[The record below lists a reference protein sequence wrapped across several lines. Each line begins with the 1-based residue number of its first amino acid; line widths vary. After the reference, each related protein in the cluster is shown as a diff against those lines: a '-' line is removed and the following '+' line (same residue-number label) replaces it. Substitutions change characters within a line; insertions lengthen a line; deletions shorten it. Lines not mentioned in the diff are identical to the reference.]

1 MSVYVKYCIAV
12 ILGSLVLGSH
22 IVFSQVYLIPA
33 VQDPVYEQLPVLY
46 VHGFNDDGRFWAIHP
61 ETEQYFGTPAHYW
74 SGLGINTY
82 VVQWWA
88 PQGFPYATADMGWA
102 RFFTPQEIRGE
113 VTGVTPYNSSDP
125 VKYFFDNFHLLNNSF
140 TAALFM
146 IELYN
151 RRIQNNYNRN
161 GRVEAH
167 ARNMMNAFRSTDGF
181 GGKLQG
187 YRQVN
192 MITHSA
198 GGLDTRALLSLLNES
213 EDQREREQVAN
224 VIYTAPPFG
233 GSNMAEIARIIYQPA
248 ELDRTMFQDPWFQ
261 AGMGDKSVDE
271 FIRLFLRSFSPSF
284 IAGVVEKLMDWFNRL
299 YMASAVLAGVNPPPD
314 LKDIKTAD
322 LVTNDALADVV
333 ANTIQTFR
341 SVVTYTI
348 GFPGDPKVWDD
359 LTYSGAVDHLFT
371 WQPNY
376 HTRQFVTWG
385 EGGPQIN
392 ATPSLVQAR
401 ADFNSFTNPVGTQRF
416 ADDFAVSNVSAR
428 VLATPEG
435 GMTELKGYPALDH
448 GGIALVVEAV
458 ANDWATTLLTP
469 VTKMLVSGNVK
480 YAHEQNRYFIV
491 GPTAQFTFDSEI
503 RSFTDRFAN
512 TINATA
518 KEIEYRVVV
527 KGPDQS
533 MLYHD
538 WVTVSDGHTA
548 SFATLTEPY
557 DLSGER
563 QFRMDWRAVNQADAR
578 EAIRSAYF
586 AIDDLPPS
594 LTNVQ
599 IFHVGVENSTE
610 IFGNHNRSMEGYRLI
625 SSQLTP
631 LFQQT
636 PWLAQ
641 VENKPLMDWIVKDQS
656 NKIMLLQF
664 DQDATITYQ
673 WNQPL
678 TDPET
683 RNTVNQNIS
692 FILTEL
698 PDGPNT
704 LYFRARD
711 NAGNETN
718 VRLITVL
725 VDNQPPSVA
734 LDYEPPTYLNWVVG
748 SETPLSILA
757 EDLGTQVVTGSIV
770 VPGFTDPLPLGSTFS
785 LNQTDIAD
793 QGKAIG
799 AYGIFVPITVQ
810 ATDAVGNSVNET
822 FQVYYDWTPPELDLQ
837 YVGRNQSTQG
847 NVYLRSDGTYITS
860 ERRIHVEITV
870 TTNAA
875 GFGLVVWQNSN
886 PQSDLIRGGGPFV
899 GNQFIRGFAYG
910 GWIDLFDGENHIVIS
925 TTDDYGQHASIII
938 VVERTDELFQ
948 GVERPIELVV
958 DGGTDQI
965 AYSDDGSVYVFRRNN
980 GIFAWR
986 NGEIVRVDVNE
997 EGEVANERARNPAI
1011 SGSGRYVYFASRAT
1025 NLVDETVSGKNLYV
1039 KDLQTGKIALLSRD
1053 TEGNPVNMNVAFANL
1068 SFVQNTATFSG
1079 RYLFFADRYA
1089 NYIDDDTNTDF
1100 DIFVVDLDP
1109 DLNGDFFDSSYE
1121 IRRVSVGPGG
1131 VQGTGGPS
1139 VATAGSRF
1147 PSVSAD
1153 GLYLVFETTH
1163 TNLFPNDNNNN
1174 TDAVLMRFGGVDS
1187 FGTLD
1192 LTNAE
1197 IIPLN
1202 VNENGSLNTWGG
1214 RAPWVDRTG
1223 RVAVFR
1229 TAANLLASDAN
1240 REGVDDDI
1248 YSSTGFIENWKNR
1261 VIRKE
1266 SRSSSGASVQGNMW
1280 GTPTVSDYDAQLGS
1294 RVAFVSDM
1302 DQLVPG
1308 DNNETRDLFVRSE
1321 YGLEAINWITP
1332 EVPAGGELGI
1342 TGGVTPDGRWAWWNT
1357 VYKYTGITYEASGR
1371 ALHRRHIDP
1380 VPPLQAPLIIQNP
1393 ADRDVYLGQSA
1404 SFSVHASGYP
1414 LPSYQWYFNG
1424 EIIEGAIQSVLTLQN
1439 VTLSHRGE
1447 YSAAVVN
1454 DLGSQLSEPARLNVT
1469 SLKPMIAAHPQ
1480 SKTADEGSDTYLT
1493 ADAIGVAPLQFR
1505 WQRNGIDLQNSERI
1519 SGSDSDTLTI
1529 FGSVF
1534 GDAGEYRVIVTNG
1547 AGADTSNIAI
1557 LAIIPAS
1564 SVTYRQG
1571 IPDVFALHQNFPN
1584 PFNPSTY
1591 IRYDIPK
1598 ESDVTLEIYNVL
1610 GQRISVLVREYQ
1622 QAGYYNVHFDAGHL
1636 SSGVY
1641 FYRVQAGEFTDVRKL
1656 MLIR

>member
-1 MSVYVKYCIAV
+1 MSFLFKFLC
-12 ILGSLVLGSH
+12 VLGLAY
-22 IVFSQVYLIPA
+22 ILFIPQFLYSQVYIIPA
-33 VQDPVYEQLPVLY
+33 VSNPAYEQLPILY

-61 ETEQYFGTPAHYW
+61 ETEQFFGTPAHYW

-88 PQGFPYATADMGWA
+88 PQGFPYANAELGWA

-113 VTGVTPYNSSDP
+113 VAGITTYNSTDP
-125 VKYFFDNFHLLNNSF
+125 IKYFLDNYTMLTNPF
-140 TAALFM
+140 TAGQFM
-146 IELYN
+146 IEVYN
-151 RRIQNNYNRN
+151 RRVQNTYNRN

-167 ARNMMNAFRSTDGF
+167 AKNFMDAFRTTDGF

-192 MITHSA
+192 LITHSA
-198 GGLDTRALLSLLNES
+198 GGLDTRALLSLLNGS
-213 EDQREREQVAN
+213 EDQREREQIAN

-248 ELDRTMFQDPWFQ
+248 ELDYTMFQDPWFQ
-261 AGMGDKSVDE
+261 VGIGDKPINE
-271 FIRLFLRSFSPSF
+271 FIRFFLGSYAPPHVGG
-284 IAGVVEKLMDWFNRL
+284 AVEKLMDWFNRL
-299 YMASAVLAGVNPPPD
+299 YQISAILHGINPPPD
-314 LKDIKTAD
+314 LNDVKLAELGTDVD
-322 LVTNDALADVV
+322 LAEVLAGV
-333 ANTIQTFR
+333 IQTFR
-341 SVVTYTI
+341 PLVTYII

-359 LTYSGAVDHLFT
+359 LTYSSAVDHLFT

-376 HTRQFVTWG
+376 NTRQFVTWG

-392 ATPSLVQAR
+392 ATPTLAQVR
-401 ADFNSFTNPVGTQRF
+401 ADYSAFSNPVGLQRF
-416 ADDFAVSNVSAR
+416 ADDVAVSNVSAR

-435 GMTELKGYPALDH
+435 GMTELKGYPDLDH
-448 GGIALVVEAV
+448 GGISLVVDVV

-469 VTKMLVSGNVK
+469 VTNMIVSGDVK
-480 YAHEQNRYFIV
+480 YAHEENRYFIV
-491 GPTAQFTFDSEI
+491 GPTVQFTFNSEI
-503 RSFTDRFAN
+503 RSFTDRFGN
-512 TINATA
+512 SINATA
-518 KEIEYRVVV
+518 AAVEYRTVAQN
-527 KGPDQS
+527 PDQS
-533 MLYHD
+533 MEYNN
-538 WVTVSDGHTA
+538 WVTVPNGHTA
-548 SFATLTEPY
+548 PFSTLIESY
-557 DLSGER
+557 GLSGER
-563 QFRMDWRAVNQADAR
+563 LFRMDWRAVNESDAR
-578 EAIRSAYF
+578 EAIRSAFF

-594 LTNVQ
+594 LTNVG
-599 IFHVGVENSTE
+599 IFHVGVENSPQ
-610 IFGNHNRSMEGYRLI
+610 IFGKQNRSMEGLRLV
-625 SSQLTP
+625 SSRLTQLY
-631 LFQQT
+631 QQDA
-636 PWLAQ
+636 WLAQ
-641 VENKPLMDWIVKDQS
+641 VENKPLIDWVVKDQS

-664 DQDATITYQ
+664 DTDATITYQ

-678 TDPET
+678 TDPES
-683 RNTVNQNIS
+683 RSTVNQNIS
-692 FILTEL
+692 FIMSDL

-711 NAGNETN
+711 GAGNETN
-718 VRLITVL
+718 VRMIIVL
-725 VDNQPPSVA
+725 VDNHPPSIA

-748 SETPLSILA
+748 PETPLSILA
-757 EDLGTQVVTGSIV
+757 EDLGTQIVSGSVT
-770 VPGFTDPLPLGSTFS
+770 VPGLSDPLPLGSTFS
-785 LNQTDIAD
+785 LGNTDIAE
-793 QGKAIG
+793 QGKAVG
-799 AYGIFVPITVQ
+799 AYGIFVPISVT
-810 ATDAVGNSVNET
+810 AADAVGNSVSQT
-822 FQVYYDWTPPELDLQ
+822 FQVYYDWTPPDLDLQ
-837 YVGRNQSTQG
+837 FVGRNQLTQG
-847 NVYLRSDGTYITS
+847 NVYLQSDGTYITS
-860 ERRIHVEITV
+860 ERRVHVEITV

-886 PQSDLIRGGGPFV
+886 PQSDLIRGGGPFF
-899 GNQFIRGFAYG
+899 GGQFIRGFAYG

-948 GVERPIELVV
+948 DVERPIELVAA
-958 DGGTDQI
+958 GGTDQI
-965 AYSDDGSVYVFRRNN
+965 AFSDDGSVYVFRRNN

-1011 SGSGRYVYFASRAT
+1011 SGNGRYVYFASRAT
-1025 NLVDETVSGKNLYV
+1025 NLADETLSGKNLYV
-1039 KDLQTGKIALLSRD
+1039 KDLQTGKIELISRD

-1068 SFVQNTATFSG
+1068 SFVQNATTFSG

-1174 TDAVLMRFGGVDS
+1174 TDAVLMHFGGVDS
-1187 FGTLD
+1187 FGALD
-1192 LTNAE
+1192 FTNAE
-1197 IIPLN
+1197 IILLN

-1229 TAANLLASDAN
+1229 TAANLLASDTN

-1266 SRSSSGASVQGNMW
+1266 SRSSSDASVQGNMW

-1380 VPPLQAPLIIQNP
+1380 VPPSQAPLIIQNP
-1393 ADRDVYLGQSA
+1393 ADRDVYLGQNA

-1424 EIIEGAIQSVLTLQN
+1424 EIIEGATQSVLTLQN

-1447 YSAAVVN
+1447 YFAAVVN
-1454 DLGSQLSEPARLNVT
+1454 DLGSQISEPARLNVT
-1469 SLKPMIAAHPQ
+1469 SLTPMIAAHPQ
-1480 SKTADEGSDTYLT
+1480 SKTTDEGSDTYLT
-1493 ADAIGVAPLQFR
+1493 VDAIGVAPLQFR

-1529 FGSVF
+1529 FGTVF

-1557 LAIIPAS
+1557 LAVIPAS